1 VYELDAVLLRRSDE
15 GLDTRNVTSMH
26 SMFMKATSFDQP
38 VGGLN
43 TSNVIDKWGMFY
55 NTSSWPDNIE

>member
-1 VYELDAVLLRRSDE
+1 
-15 GLDTRNVTSMH
+15 MH